1 MPAKRFRTRQHW
13 YRTRAWM
20 LASASIAL
28 VCLLLLGTGVSYLL
42 FIVVLGVSF
51 TGTLVAM
58 SIDRANTILYL
69 LDRERMT
76 LVRADRREELGLDQL
91 IDANLLDSTI
101 ARDYVL
107 QRFREVREKGA
118 ATADLQRMKKV
129 FLRYCAVDIGLS
141 TLSALMRPLHRLPNG
156 RKDLVLLRIR
166 DGREM
171 LLSPIHHQ
179 DMVDAI
185 AKLLHRPASTPPEQQ
200 RA

>member
-1 MPAKRFRTRQHW
+1 MGAKRFRTRQHW
-13 YRTRAWM
+13 YRTRAWV
-20 LASASIAL
+20 LAGASVSL
-28 VCLLLLGTGVSYLL
+28 LCLLLLGTVVPYLL
-42 FIVVLGVSF
+42 FIVVLGISF

-101 ARDYVL
+101 ARDYVR
-107 QRFREVREKGA
+107 QRSRAMQEKGA
-118 ATADLQRMKKV
+118 TADDLRRMKKV
-129 FLRYCAVDIGLS
+129 FLRYCAMDVGLG
-141 TLSALMRPLHRLPNG
+141 TLSALVRPLERLPNG
-156 RKDLVLLRIR
+156 KKDLVLLRIR

-185 AKLLHRPASTPPEQQ
+185 AKLLHRPASAPPEQQ